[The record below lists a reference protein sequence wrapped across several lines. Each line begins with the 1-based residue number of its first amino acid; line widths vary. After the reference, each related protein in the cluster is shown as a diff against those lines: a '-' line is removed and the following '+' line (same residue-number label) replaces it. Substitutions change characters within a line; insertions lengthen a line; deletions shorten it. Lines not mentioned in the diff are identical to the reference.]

1 MTLRIIRVWLPAVVV
16 VLGIVLFCVDPSADT
31 ALGSAGIIGA
41 GLSIWLLNLLFRM
54 GVKGDEERD
63 DEAEA
68 RRFFDAHGHWPDEP
82 PPPADGPTGPRH
94 RRGSRHRSPRRPV

>member
-1 MTLRIIRVWLPAVVV
+1 MTLRIIRIWLPAVVV
-16 VLGIVLFCVDPSADT
+16 VLGIVLFCIDPSADT

-68 RRFFDAHGHWPDEP
+68 RRFFDTHGHWPDEP
-82 PPPADGPTGPRH
+82 PSPADSRAASRH
-94 RRGSRHRSPRRPV
+94 QRGSRHRKPRRPV

>member
-1 MTLRIIRVWLPAVVV
+1 MTLRIIRVWLPVVV
-16 VLGIVLFCVDPSADT
+16 CVLGVVLFIIDPSPDT

-82 PPPADGPTGPRH
+82 PPPGDGTAARRHHRSARH
-94 RRGSRHRSPRRPV
+94 RPPRRPV

>member
-1 MTLRIIRVWLPAVVV
+1 MTLRIIRIWLPAVVV
-16 VLGIVLFCVDPSADT
+16 VLGVVLFIVDPSADT

-68 RRFFDAHGHWPDEP
+68 RRFFDTHGHWPDEP
-82 PPPADGPTGPRH
+82 PPPGDAPPRH
-94 RRGSRHRSPRRPV
+94 RQRGSQRNRPPRRPA